1 MNYLDERFKRLKC
14 VDETNSKIAM
24 LDENHMYM
32 DENYKM
38 MKYLDECGTWM
49 SFWMIINLKKNWMKL
64 LTGWMYGW
72 K

>member
-1 MNYLDERFKRLKC
+1 
-14 VDETNSKIAM
+14 M

-32 DENYKM
+32 DEITKM

-49 SFWMIINLKKNWMKL
+49 NFWMIIQSKQIVWMKL
-64 LTGWMYGW
+64 LIVWMYGW

>member
-38 MKYLDECGTWM
+38 MKYLDECGT
-49 SFWMIINLKKNWMKL
+49 
-64 LTGWMYGW
+64 
-72 K
+72 